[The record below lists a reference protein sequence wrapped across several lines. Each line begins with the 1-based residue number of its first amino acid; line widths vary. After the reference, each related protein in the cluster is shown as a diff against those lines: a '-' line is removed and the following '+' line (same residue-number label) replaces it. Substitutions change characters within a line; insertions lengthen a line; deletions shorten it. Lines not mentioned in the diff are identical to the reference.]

1 MQAPMNALRR
11 LEQAVLA
18 EGREWMRCRL
28 ERQLQAESDAVPA
41 LCPHSGQSLTD
52 TRWRDLQL
60 HSLVGVVRVR
70 VRHGYS
76 AALGRWVCPA
86 REAWG
91 LAPYQRLSP
100 EFEARLTYTATEVG
114 SYERAARMAGTWGSP
129 ASDGCI
135 HEHAQRLG
143 AAAADLELPMPAP
156 APQEPAFSLVIMLDG
171 WMARERGPDWG
182 AGPRKKNPQRIAWHE
197 IKSAVIYRLEQRAES
212 ASGRG
217 LLLEKYAVATP
228 PETSPVDFGAA
239 VQAEARRHG
248 LGRAK
253 VVYLV
258 MDGAVWLWD
267 LADDRL
273 ADAIK
278 TLDFHHARDHLWAV
292 AHLLH
297 GEDTP
302 EARAWVEPL
311 LKSLR
316 TGSEARVVRRLEQL
330 LDSPELCP
338 PSQQAELAKEVHY
351 FQNHRDHLHYQAMEQ
366 AGAPRGSGAAESL
379 GKQLQQRLR
388 GCGQTWS
395 RLGFT
400 HLLRLCVLV
409 KNRDDPLLWN

>member
-1 MQAPMNALRR
+1 MNALRT

-18 EGREWMRCRL
+18 EGREWTRRRL
-28 ERQLQAESDAVPA
+28 EAQLQTQSDALPA
-41 LCPHSGQSLTD
+41 HCPQSGQPLTD
-52 TRWRDLQL
+52 TRWRELQL
-60 HSLVGVVRVR
+60 HTVAGGVRLR

-76 AALGRWVCPA
+76 VTLQRWVCPA

-91 LAPYQRLSP
+91 LAAYQRLSP
-100 EFEARLTYTATEVG
+100 EFEARLTYTATETG
-114 SYERAARMAGTWGSP
+114 SYERAARMADTWGSP

-135 HEHAQRLG
+135 HEHLQRLG
-143 AAAADLELPMPAP
+143 AAAADLDLPTPAP
-156 APQEPAFSLVIMLDG
+156 LPREPAFSLVIMLDG

-197 IKSAVIYRLEQRAES
+197 IKSAVIYRLEQRAQN

-217 LLLEKYAVATP
+217 LLVEKYAVATP

-239 VQAEARRHG
+239 VQAEARRRG
-248 LGRAK
+248 LGRAQ

-273 ADAIK
+273 ATAVK
-278 TLDFHHARDHLWAV
+278 TLDFHHARDHLWAI

-297 GEDTP
+297 GQDTP

-316 TGSEARVVRRLEQL
+316 TGSEARVVQRLEQL
-330 LDSPELCP
+330 LATPEERP
-338 PSQQAELAKEVHY
+338 AAAQAEFEREVRY
-351 FQNHRDHLHYQAMEQ
+351 FQTHRDHLRYQAMED

-388 GCGQTWS
+388 GCGQAW
-395 RLGFT
+395 RRPGLT
-400 HLLRLCVLV
+400 HLLRVCILV